1 MNLSDYNTD
10 RIFTADVVS
19 SDRITDQKTAEV
31 RHIVLRIVDPAFQF
45 VEGQSIAVI
54 VPGPHAFG
62 NDAHVRLYSIASS
75 RDGEAGNFAQFSL
88 CVRRCSYI
96 DDISG
101 ERYPG
106 IASNYLC
113 DRQPGDQIQVSG
125 PYGRQFHP
133 PRDNTKNILMIGV
146 GTGIAPFRAFMKFLY
161 RDQQKWQGK
170 VRLFYG
176 GQTGMDML
184 YMNDKNGDI
193 ANYYDEETFQA
204 FEALSP
210 RPHFDEPAQI
220 EQTIQDNATEVAALL
235 QDPDTYVYISGLSKL
250 EDKLDTTLA
259 QLTGS
264 ADAWATRKHQL
275 VTEGRWATLFYE

>member
-1 MNLSDYNTD
+1 MNLSEYNTD

-19 SDRITDQKTAEV
+19 SERITDEATAEV

-45 VEGQSIAVI
+45 IEGQSIAVL
-54 VPGPHAFG
+54 VPGPHPFG
-62 NDAHVRLYSIASS
+62 NDCHIRLYSIASP
-75 RDGEAGNFAQFSL
+75 RDGEAGNFTQFSL

-96 DDISG
+96 DDVSG

-106 IASNYLC
+106 IASNFLC
-113 DRQPGDQIQVSG
+113 DRQPGDQIEVSG

-133 PRDNTKNILMIGV
+133 PRDTTKNVLMIGV

-161 RDQQKWQGK
+161 REQTKWQGK

-176 GQTGMDML
+176 GKSGMDML
-184 YMNDKNGDI
+184 YMNDKNSDI
-193 ANYYDEETFQA
+193 ANYYDKETFQA

-220 EQTIQDNATEVAALL
+220 ERTIKENAGEVWSLIE
-235 QDPDTYVYISGLSKL
+235 DPNTYVYLSGLSKL
-250 EDKLDTTLA
+250 EAKLDKILA
-259 QLTGS
+259 ELAGS
-264 ADAWATRKHQL
+264 EEAWKTHKL
-275 VTEGRWATLFYE
+275 SLLNDGRWATLFYE